1 MNFKY
6 NIPYLKKNFNFK
18 NFINDLSKIID
29 NDYPLIE
36 DIIWYSA
43 FKKIDAK
50 LLFSAEWD
58 KYAQKL
64 VDDFYKVRNKKFR
77 LKIHN
82 YEYDGTL
89 LERINDN
96 FKLEVFY
103 DFSIESHSLI
113 KSKFKNKY
121 FHLFALRDWDNKKNK
136 PVNTIQFHDVIKV
149 YPKKINAIKFF
160 EDIIERDKKENR
172 FMAAGFETYMSP
184 KGINY
189 YELYEKGK
197 LK

>member
-6 NIPYLKKNFNFK
+6 NLPYLKKNFNFK
-18 NFINDLSKIID
+18 NFINDLPKIIN

-36 DIIWYSA
+36 DIILYSA
-43 FKKIDAK
+43 FKKINTK
-50 LLFSAEWD
+50 LLFSAEWN

-103 DFSIESHSLI
+103 DFSTESHSLI

-121 FHLFALRDWDNKKNK
+121 FHLFALRNWDNKKNR
-136 PVNTIQFHDVIKV
+136 PVNIIQYHDVIKV

-160 EDIIERDKKENR
+160 EDIIEKDKKENR
-172 FMAAGFETYMSP
+172 FMEAGFETYMSP
-184 KGINY
+184 KGVNY